1 MVDLTVRNVSQEV
14 LDALRRRAAANNRS
28 AEAEH
33 RELLRAALLGADDDF
48 ALRAKALRQRLY
60 SPADST
66 QMIRADRDRDHS

>member
-1 MVDLTVRNVSQEV
+1 MADLTVRNVSEDV
-14 LDALRRRAAANNRS
+14 VAALERRAAASGRS
-28 AEAEH
+28 VEDEH

-66 QMIRADRDRDHS
+66 RTIRSDRDRNYS